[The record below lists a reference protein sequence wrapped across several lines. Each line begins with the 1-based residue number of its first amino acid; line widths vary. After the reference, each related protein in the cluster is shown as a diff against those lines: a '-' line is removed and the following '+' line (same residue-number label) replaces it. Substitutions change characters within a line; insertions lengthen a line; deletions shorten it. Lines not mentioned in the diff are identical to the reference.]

1 VISTTSAI
9 MKLVE
14 NEKLNLDDPVVKY
27 LPDFKGNQIKYFD
40 QKSKITIRNLMTHT
54 AGLAPFKQFYLMES
68 SKEGRLD
75 SLYNSEPETKIGEKV
90 VYSDIGLIML
100 GKLVENV
107 SGVSLDKYV
116 DSLIFQPMGMI
127 STFYNPPK
135 EKFHRIVPTEISDQY
150 RIGLI
155 HGEVHDENAHSI
167 GGVAGHAG
175 LFSTARDLA
184 RFSQMMLNK
193 GIYGWTRI
201 FKTETVNLF
210 TQRANIVEG
219 SSRCLGWDSPDG
231 EASGGVYLSDKSF
244 GHTGYTGTSLWID
257 PENQITV
264 ILLTNAVHP
273 NRSWKKPKYFDWRQ
287 RIHSAVYET
296 LGFKEQNQNFQ
307 WRKNW

>member
-1 VISTTSAI
+1 

-27 LPDFKGNQIKYFD
+27 LPEFKGKQVKYFD

-54 AGLAPFKQFYLMES
+54 AGLAPFKQFYLMDS
-68 SKEGRLD
+68 SIEGRLD
-75 SLYNSEPETKIGEKV
+75 SLYNSEPETRIGEKV

-100 GKLVENV
+100 GKLVENIC
-107 SGVSLDKYV
+107 GVSLDKYV

-135 EKFHRIVPTEISDQY
+135 EKLHRIVPTEISDQY

-193 GIYGWTRI
+193 GIYGWTEFSKQKR
-201 FKTETVNLF
+201 
-210 TQRANIVEG
+210 
-219 SSRCLGWDSPDG
+219 
-231 EASGGVYLSDKSF
+231 
-244 GHTGYTGTSLWID
+244 
-257 PENQITV
+257 
-264 ILLTNAVHP
+264 
-273 NRSWKKPKYFDWRQ
+273 
-287 RIHSAVYET
+287 
-296 LGFKEQNQNFQ
+296 
-307 WRKNW
+307 